1 MENKD
6 FFRKNEAEVNR
17 LMCRILLGMTLVFPV
32 FFLLSALRIF
42 SITFPELFRILPFGL
57 LCTVSPIILYKFK
70 VPSVFLKNYS
80 IISVALLITLM
91 ASNAHIGIYIT
102 YVLALTLS
110 CLYFDKK
117 FTVITAVI
125 GFVCLAAAVYFR
137 SGNMELSADETRM
150 SWFVSHFLG
159 YTMEYAAMSA
169 VFIALAERSHKTLQ
183 NLHSTEKVKEILHS
197 CGAAAVELSELLSEL
212 KSVINSTAENNA
224 VINSEAG
231 KTMEGCRNT
240 LNQVNITGGEIE
252 NMEDI
257 MRQNLSETESMTE
270 ITELSRE
277 KTENYIHTI
286 EQAVLSMR
294 QIEASGES
302 LKEKISR
309 MEESAAEIMGFA
321 DTIQNIAR
329 QTNIL
334 ALNATIEAAREG
346 AHGKGFAVVAAEIK
360 VLANGSDIAAKNVV
374 EQINQ
379 MNENVTHSREAVLLN
394 DNSVSEGLREI
405 TAAQNEA
412 GTLLELQK
420 KSGEKVK
427 AVEQNM
433 KSTSA
438 HQETV
443 SEAAAHM
450 SDVTGKSITQVE
462 SIQRAL
468 EQQKILVLNMEKV
481 FQKVHIISEKLR
493 KISVQD

>member
-6 FFRKNEAEVNR
+6 FFKKNEAEVNR

-32 FFLLSALRIF
+32 FFLMSALHVF
-42 SITFPELFRILPFGL
+42 AITFEELFQVLPFGL
-57 LCTVSPIILYKFK
+57 TCTLSPFILYKFK
-70 VPSVFLKNYS
+70 VPSAFLKNYS
-80 IISVALLITLM
+80 IIAVALLITLM

-102 YVLALTLS
+102 YVLALALS
-110 CLYFDKK
+110 CLYFDRK

-137 SGNMELSADETRM
+137 SGNIELPADETRM
-150 SWFVSHFLG
+150 SWFISYFMG

-169 VFIALAERSHKTLQ
+169 VFIALSGRSHKTLQ

-197 CGAAAVELSELLSEL
+197 CGAAAVELSDLLSEL
-212 KSVINSTAENNA
+212 KSVINNTAENNSL
-224 VINSEAG
+224 INSEAE

-240 LNQVNITGGEIE
+240 LNQVNITGSEIE

-257 MRQNLSETESMTE
+257 MRQTLSETESMTE

-286 EQAVLSMR
+286 ENAVQSMR
-294 QIEASGES
+294 QIETSGES
-302 LKEKISR
+302 LKDKISR

-346 AHGKGFAVVAAEIK
+346 AHGKGFAVVAEEIK
-360 VLANGSDIAAKNVV
+360 NLASGSAVAAKNVV

-379 MNENVTHSREAVLLN
+379 MNENVARSREAVSQNDSNVSDGLL
-394 DNSVSEGLREI
+394 EI
-405 TAAQNEA
+405 SAAQNEA
-412 GTLLELQK
+412 KALLELQE

-427 AVEQNM
+427 VVERNM
-433 KSTSA
+433 KDTSA
-438 HQETV
+438 HQGTV
-443 SEAAAHM
+443 STAASHM
-450 SDVTGKSITQVE
+450 NEVTAESIGQVE
-462 SIQRAL
+462 SIQQAL
-468 EQQKILVLNMEKV
+468 EHQKILVANMEEA
-481 FQKVHIISEKLR
+481 FQRVHIISERLR
-493 KISVQD
+493 EISALG